1 MNHAQ
6 WQALLHAKMQ
16 KQMVDRWVAEH
27 TPMCMPPKP
36 VFIAVRKVLGIAV
49 YAFMRYPMPNGKFET
64 TYERIA

>member
-36 VFIAVRKVLGIAV
+36 VFIAVRKVLGIYV
-49 YAFMRYPMPNGKFET
+49 RSDRT
-64 TYERIA
+64 